1 MLNNYLL
8 LNKLNNKR
16 MSKNF
21 QIFVII
27 LLALIIS
34 LKILFNNLV
43 FFNNKN
49 NDFETKSKSTRKIEE
64 IEDDGNENNSFELE
78 VDKICKKAS
87 SNLQEYYKTY
97 DTAIM
102 DVSSMSFEV
111 IEYYPDYIKSLFNII
126 ENEGE
131 IQDNLLKYL
140 QHAAPAFMFLILG
153 IVAIVAWVFF
163 SFFCCCNCCCCC
175 CCKKPECKCTFLF
188 VPLIFDLVI
197 IICCVVGIFTSSK
210 MFTGLADVECSL
222 MKFISEI
229 NTGEKKND
237 TVRWVGFDE
246 ILKTFEKIKNKI
258 NKIKT
263 ETQNDLNN
271 NYDLLTV
278 KKEQFPITLKETYT
292 DMLDPMDPDSPLI
305 FDTIFLTHIIE
316 EGTLSNLDVG
326 VLDILYNYGPMTKDD
341 KFLYQLNEQYELMT
355 KEADKYLEK
364 AHDSFENLLQENSVS
379 ELIDSSQ
386 ASVEELNISINGI
399 KDEIAKYII
408 DYSDPIESYGKYIV
422 KIIYIVILSLSCFS
436 GISVVL
442 MYITA
447 EECCYG
453 KCCCGKWLTKTL
465 AHISWNLMSL
475 VLIFSFIICG
485 IVFLLSYIGTDL
497 VKVITIIFG
506 ENNLYSRNPILIQGD
521 VSNYFNVCFHGDGDL
536 ANILGLTSNDSS
548 TLQFDEL
555 NSIIDDIIEVK
566 EKVEQSDVVIKLYKE
581 NLEKRKKYIDVNI
594 YDFNTTILVNLD
606 KLIYNFNDLIKEQ
619 EYDVWTLNNTC
630 PDVNYLL
637 VHCPTDTETPVA
649 RKNVEDEP
657 VPKEC
662 LNFEEWK
669 DSFELRYKSPPI
681 LILDMTYITVLK
693 AAKYYVNAVNNIT
706 DYIDNG
712 LPISTLTDKVEIVEE
727 AYNDVIQTELDALNI
742 YNKTIFDIT
751 SVFNELNN
759 GGDSLFSFLNCK
771 FIGNNALIILK
782 NLEDAFSGNVM
793 RIGLTF
799 VFASFGM
806 LFSIIF
812 TILEI
817 IILNVSLY
825 LQKRRREKEEQITLA
840 MAAATRVMTFT
851 DSDRNEKDVKNKNK
865 KKSKKNNYL

>member
-1 MLNNYLL
+1 
-8 LNKLNNKR
+8 
-16 MSKNF
+16 MSKNLKN
-21 QIFVII
+21 FVII

-43 FFNNKN
+43 FLNNKN
-49 NDFETKSKSTRKIEE
+49 NYFETKSKSTRKIQE
-64 IEDDGNENNSFELE
+64 IEDEGNENNSFELE

-97 DTAIM
+97 DTTIM

-140 QHAAPAFMFLILG
+140 QHAAPAFMFFILG
-153 IVAIVAWVFF
+153 IASIVAWIFF

-197 IICCVVGIFTSSK
+197 IICCLVGIFTSSK

-237 TVRWVGFDE
+237 TVKWVGFDE
-246 ILKTFEKIKNKI
+246 ILKTFENIKNKI

-263 ETQNDLNN
+263 ETQNDLNH
-271 NYDLLTV
+271 NYDLLTA
-278 KKEQFPITLKETYT
+278 KKEQFPITLKNTYT
-292 DMLDPMDPDSPLI
+292 EMLDPMDPDSPLI

-316 EGTLSNLDVG
+316 EGTLNNLDVG
-326 VLDILYNYGPMTKDD
+326 VLDILYNYGPMNKDE

-355 KEADKYLEK
+355 KEADEYLQK

-453 KCCCGKWLTKTL
+453 KCCCGKGLTKTL
-465 AHISWNLMSL
+465 SHISWNLMSL

-506 ENNLYSRNPILIQGD
+506 ENNLYSRNPILIKGD

-555 NSIIDDIIEVK
+555 NSIIGDIVEVK
-566 EKVEQSDVVIKLYKE
+566 KKVEQSDVVIKLFKE

-594 YDFNTTILVNLD
+594 YDFNTTIWVNLD
-606 KLIYNFNDLIKEQ
+606 KLIYTFNDLIKDQ

-637 VHCPTDTETPVA
+637 VHCPADTETPVT

-657 VPKEC
+657 IPKEC

-669 DSFELRYKSPPI
+669 DNFELRYKSPPI
-681 LILDMTYITVLK
+681 LILDMTYTTVLK

-712 LPISTLTDKVEIVEE
+712 LPISTLTDKIEIVEE
-727 AYNDVIQTELDALNI
+727 AYNDAIQTELDALNI

-782 NLEDAFSGNVM
+782 NLKDAFSGNVM

-851 DSDRNEKDVKNKNK
+851 DSDRMK
-865 KKSKKNNYL
+865 KILKIKIKKIQKRIITYKL

>member
-1 MLNNYLL
+1 
-8 LNKLNNKR
+8 
-16 MSKNF
+16 MSKNLKN
-21 QIFVII
+21 FVII

-43 FFNNKN
+43 FLNNKN
-49 NDFETKSKSTRKIEE
+49 NYFETKSKSTRKIQE
-64 IEDDGNENNSFELE
+64 IEDEGNENNSFELE

-97 DTAIM
+97 DTTIM

-140 QHAAPAFMFLILG
+140 QHAAPAFMFFILG
-153 IVAIVAWVFF
+153 IASIVAWIFF

-197 IICCVVGIFTSSK
+197 IICCLVGIFTSSK

-237 TVRWVGFDE
+237 TVKWVGFDE
-246 ILKTFEKIKNKI
+246 ILKTFENIKNKI

-263 ETQNDLNN
+263 ETQNDLNH
-271 NYDLLTV
+271 NYDLLTA
-278 KKEQFPITLKETYT
+278 KKEQFPITLKNTYT
-292 DMLDPMDPDSPLI
+292 EMLDPMDPDSPLI

-316 EGTLSNLDVG
+316 EGTLNNLDVG
-326 VLDILYNYGPMTKDD
+326 VLDILYNYGPMNKDE

-355 KEADKYLEK
+355 KEADEYLQK

-453 KCCCGKWLTKTL
+453 KCCCGKGLTKTL
-465 AHISWNLMSL
+465 SHISWNLMSL

-506 ENNLYSRNPILIQGD
+506 ENNLYSRNPILIKGD

-555 NSIIDDIIEVK
+555 NSIIGDIVEVK
-566 EKVEQSDVVIKLYKE
+566 KKVEQSDVVIKLFKE

-594 YDFNTTILVNLD
+594 YDFNTTIWVNLD
-606 KLIYNFNDLIKEQ
+606 KLIYTFNDLIKDQ

-637 VHCPTDTETPVA
+637 VHCPADTETPVT

-657 VPKEC
+657 IPKEC

-669 DSFELRYKSPPI
+669 DNFELRYKSPPI
-681 LILDMTYITVLK
+681 LILDMTYTTVLK

-712 LPISTLTDKVEIVEE
+712 LPISTLTDKIEIVEE
-727 AYNDVIQTELDALNI
+727 AYNDAIQTELDALNI

-782 NLEDAFSGNVM
+782 NLKDAFSGNVM

-851 DSDRNEKDVKNKNK
+851 DSDRNEKDIKNKNK
-865 KKSKKNNYL
+865 KNSKKNNYL